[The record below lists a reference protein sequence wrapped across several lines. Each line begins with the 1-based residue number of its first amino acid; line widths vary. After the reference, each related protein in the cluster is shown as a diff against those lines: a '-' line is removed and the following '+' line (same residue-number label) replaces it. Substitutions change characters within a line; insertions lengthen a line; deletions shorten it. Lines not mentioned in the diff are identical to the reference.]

1 MQNTLVFN
9 KYIILA
15 LLTCSI
21 SFSQNQKINISG
33 YVKSNDSGETL
44 IGANVVIKSLK
55 IGCTTNNYGF
65 FSFSLDSADYL
76 LETSYIGYEN
86 QSISISK
93 SSNKL
98 YN

>member
-55 IGCTTNNYGF
+55 VGCTTNNYGF
-65 FSFSLDSADYL
+65 FSFSLDS
-76 LETSYIGYEN
+76 EP
-86 QSISISK
+86 
-93 SSNKL
+93 KL
-98 YN
+98 FNHSLQVCKK